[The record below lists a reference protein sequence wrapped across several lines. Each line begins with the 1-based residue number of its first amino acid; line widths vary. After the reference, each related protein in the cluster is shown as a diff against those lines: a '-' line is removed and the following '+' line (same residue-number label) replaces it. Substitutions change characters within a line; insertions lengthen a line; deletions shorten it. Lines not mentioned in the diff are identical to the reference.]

1 MNHEVTCRIVIA
13 DDHGIVRDGTKQV
26 FEQIRGATIVAEVSD
41 GLAAIAAIKTHQP
54 NLLVLDSAMPYAKG
68 IEVLAETRRWS
79 KQTAVVLLTGFTS
92 AGILSTWLDAEVEG
106 ILLKSCSTDEM
117 KTCFET
123 VMSGGRFIAEGALE
137 ILERAT
143 ETVALTDREREVLS
157 LLAMGH
163 QNTSI
168 GERLNIS
175 SRTVEKHRA
184 SLMDKLGVGSLA
196 ELIAYALKEGLL
208 DQQTQL

>member
-26 FEQIRGATIVAEVSD
+26 FEQIRGAEIVAEVSD

-79 KQTAVVLLTGFTS
+79 KQTAIVLLTGFTS

-143 ETVALTDREREVLS
+143 EAVALTDREREVLS

>member
-79 KQTAVVLLTGFTS
+79 KHTAVVLLTGFTS